1 MINQGAYWWIRG
13 GGTNCEAQY
22 LFQLKPET
30 FVSCH
35 FPSHHFLSTL
45 PYLLLSTLPTHT
57 MCQLFGYSPSI
68 SSSFLTSKANLNL
81 CLMSRPLGACR
92 SGYITTYSVRD
103 ILESTNNSMLCRF
116 IIRQAHE
123 NYICNQLLLS
133 M

>member
-1 MINQGAYWWIRG
+1 MHIGGLGVGAPIVRH
-13 GGTNCEAQY
+13 NICFNSSQRL
-22 LFQLKPET
+22 LFP
-30 FVSCH
+30 VI
-35 FPSHHFLSTL
+35 SHLCNPHFLSTP

-81 CLMSRPLGACR
+81 CLMSRPLGTCR
-92 SGYITTYSVRD
+92 SGYIITNSVRD
-103 ILESTNNSMLCRF
+103 ILESTNNRMLCWF